1 MADKTK
7 SPEPQLPA
15 ENGKKAAKVKKQKQV
30 KPKAEADAVR
40 LPVLVELTIT
50 LCAIFLV
57 IVFFTMIGVSV
68 VAGAKLLD
76 LVVRTSISIL
86 IIGFLLILIAR
97 QVSMGMISASLA
109 VEEEAQ
115 QKQSEE
121 KNDLETQSPSE
132 VK

>member
-1 MADKTK
+1 MTNKTK

-15 ENGKKAAKVKKQKQV
+15 ETGKKAAKVKKQV
-30 KPKAEADAVR
+30 KPKAEAEAVR

-57 IVFFTMIGVSV
+57 IVFFIMIGVSL
-68 VAGAKLLD
+68 VAGAKLFD
-76 LVVRTSISIL
+76 LVIRTSISIL

>member
-15 ENGKKAAKVKKQKQV
+15 ETGKKAAKVKKQKQV

>member
-15 ENGKKAAKVKKQKQV
+15 ETGKKAAKVKKQKQV
-30 KPKAEADAVR
+30 KPKADVVR

-57 IVFFTMIGVSV
+57 IVFFIMIGVSL
-68 VAGAKLLD
+68 VAGAKLFD
-76 LVVRTSISIL
+76 LVIRTSISIL

-115 QKQSEE
+115 QKQPEE

>member
-15 ENGKKAAKVKKQKQV
+15 ETGKKAAKVKKQKQV
-30 KPKAEADAVR
+30 KPKAEAEAVR

-50 LCAIFLV
+50 LCVIFLV
-57 IVFFTMIGVSV
+57 IVFFTMIGVSL

-76 LVVRTSISIL
+76 LVIRTSISIL

-115 QKQSEE
+115 QKQPEE

>member
-15 ENGKKAAKVKKQKQV
+15 ETGKKAAKVKKQKQV

-57 IVFFTMIGVSV
+57 IVFFIMIGVSV
-68 VAGAKLLD
+68 VAGAKLFD
-76 LVVRTSISIL
+76 LVIRTSISIL